1 MFELLIAGFCRKFST
16 LVKEAFDSKEKYK
29 KAAFSVSNFH
39 PGKPTQE
46 RMILQR
52 LLANLNLNTSSQ
64 DDAHCVVSV
73 MCKLVYS
80 IIHEHVRLRKTESET
95 TREGINLRRCEL
107 SKESDDTLYRYCGA
121 ALQRMIKLWRETL
134 AGKKGRGDLSKQRKP
149 VMEKELEILQEL
161 IMKDKS
167 TIFSSLKNLDEGNPH
182 FPKAEMITFLRSVDN
197 EVREFATDSNLRR
210 YPSKFLSMCQDAVL
224 NNETLEMDFCLL
236 VVSLTNLEYTD
247 VEILVRLFKD

>member
-1 MFELLIAGFCRKFST
+1 M
-16 LVKEAFDSKEKYK
+16 
-29 KAAFSVSNFH
+29 
-39 PGKPTQE
+39 
-46 RMILQR
+46 
-52 LLANLNLNTSSQ
+52 ANLNLNASPQ
-64 DDAHCVVSV
+64 DDVHCVVSV
-73 MCKLVYS
+73 MQELVHS

-121 ALQRMIKLWRETL
+121 ALQRMIKVRKETL
-134 AGKKGRGDLSKQRKP
+134 SGKKGRGDLPKQRQP

-161 IMKDKS
+161 VTKDKS
-167 TIFSSLKNLDEGNPH
+167 TISSILKNLDEGNLL
-182 FPKAEMITFLRSVDN
+182 FSRAEMITFLRSVDN

-224 NNETLEMDFCLL
+224 NNETLEMDFRLL

-247 VEILVRLFKD
+247 AEILVRLFKVLVSKLANTRINEFMNARIERDLEGQNKVVDADEMLRPRLKAYALATKRK